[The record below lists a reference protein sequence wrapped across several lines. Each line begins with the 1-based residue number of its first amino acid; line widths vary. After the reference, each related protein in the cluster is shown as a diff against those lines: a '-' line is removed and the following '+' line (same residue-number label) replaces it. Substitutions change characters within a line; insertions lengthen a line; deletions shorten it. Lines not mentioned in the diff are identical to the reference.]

1 MINFSHIK
9 LIVSLW
15 AGGLFLKVNLGM
27 KRVNA
32 QVLILGAFLES
43 VGASFI
49 WPINTIFIHNYL
61 HKSLAVAGTVLFF
74 NSLLTFMGNYA
85 GGKLF
90 DRIGGHKTIMAST
103 SIALL
108 ALIGLIFNHGWPA
121 YPILLPIL
129 GFGVGSAFTVINSF
143 AAQIDEVDRFKLFNA
158 IYVGTNLGNAIG
170 TALGGF
176 IAGVQMTLVF
186 VANFV
191 FLSLFFLLVIFGYK
205 NRSEPKPITKN
216 VKTKTKHN
224 KLHPGVGLMALFLG
238 LTWVSYSQWSSNIS
252 AHLTSLGIPVSKYSL
267 LWTINAI
274 VIVVFLPLINHL
286 AENQAWFKRVQI
298 PVGVIFFIV
307 AFGSLIGARDYLVFA
322 IGMVVL
328 TLGEMLVYPGIPA
341 LVSER
346 TPKSEAG
353 RYQSLLSMSATF
365 ARAIGPLMGGMLVER
380 SSYNILYLAAI
391 VVLIGS
397 LFILRR
403 GNKELATNETMI

>member
-1 MINFSHIK
+1 
-9 LIVSLW
+9 
-15 AGGLFLKVNLGM
+15 M

-43 VGASFI
+43 VGQSFI

-61 HKSLAVAGTVLFF
+61 HKSLAVAGAVLFF
-74 NSLLTFMGNYA
+74 NSLFTFLGNYA

-90 DRIGGHKTIMAST
+90 DRIGGHKTVIVST
-103 SIALL
+103 SIALV

-143 AAQIDEVDRFKLFNA
+143 AAQIEEVDRYKLFNA

-186 VANFV
+186 VANFF
-191 FLSLFFLLVIFGYK
+191 FLTLFFILVIFWFK
-205 NRSEPKPITKN
+205 NREEPKGVSKKHHN
-216 VKTKTKHN
+216 KVAKT
-224 KLHPGVGLMALFLG
+224 KLHPGVGLISLFLG

-252 AHLTSLGIPVSKYSL
+252 AHLTTLGIPVSKYSL
-267 LWTINAI
+267 LWTINAV

-286 AENQAWFKRVQI
+286 AENKDWFKRFQI
-298 PVGVIFFIV
+298 PAGVAFFIV
-307 AFGSLIGARDYLVFA
+307 AFGAIIDAREYWVFA
-322 IGMVVL
+322 AGMVVL

-346 TPKSEAG
+346 TPRSEAG

-365 ARAIGPLMGGMLVER
+365 ARAIGPLMGGIVVEHT
-380 SSYNILYLAAI
+380 SYNILYLIAI
-391 VVLIGS
+391 GILIFS
-397 LFILRR
+397 FFILKR
-403 GNKELATNETMI
+403 GKNELGPKLEED

>member
-1 MINFSHIK
+1 
-9 LIVSLW
+9 
-15 AGGLFLKVNLGM
+15 M
-27 KRVNA
+27 KKVNA
-32 QVLILGAFLES
+32 QVLIFGAFLES

-74 NSLLTFMGNYA
+74 NSLLTFLGNYA
-85 GGKLF
+85 GGKMF
-90 DRIGGHKTIMAST
+90 DRIGGHKTIMTST
-103 SIALL
+103 AIALI
-108 ALIGLIFNHGWPA
+108 ALVGLIFNHGWPM

-129 GFGVGSAFTVINSF
+129 GFGVGSAFTVINAF

-186 VANFV
+186 VANFI
-191 FLSLFFLLVIFGYK
+191 FLSLFFILVIFWYK
-205 NRSEPKPITKN
+205 NRSEPNISLKRDKKISK
-216 VKTKTKHN
+216 KS
-224 KLHPGVGLMALFLG
+224 KLHPGVGMMALFLG

-274 VIVVFLPLINHL
+274 VIVIFLPLINHL
-286 AENQAWFKRVQI
+286 AENQNWFKRIQI
-298 PVGVIFFIV
+298 PLGVIFFIV
-307 AFGSLIGARDYLVFA
+307 AFGSLIGARDYAVFA
-322 IGMVVL
+322 GGMVVL

-346 TPKSEAG
+346 TPKKEAG

-365 ARAIGPLMGGMLVER
+365 ARAIGPFLGGILIER
-380 SSYNILYLAAI
+380 SSYNVLYIAAI
-391 VVLIGS
+391 FVLIMS
-397 LFILRR
+397 LLILKR
-403 GNKELATNETMI
+403 GNRELKKNKIIL

>member
-1 MINFSHIK
+1 
-9 LIVSLW
+9 
-15 AGGLFLKVNLGM
+15 M

-61 HKSLAVAGTVLFF
+61 HKSLAVAGAVLFF
-74 NSLLTFMGNYA
+74 NSLLTFLGNYA

-90 DRIGGHKTIMAST
+90 DRIGGHKTVVAST
-103 SIALL
+103 SIALI

-143 AAQIDEVDRFKLFNA
+143 AAQIDEVDRYKLFNA

-186 VANFV
+186 VANFA
-191 FLSLFFLLVIFGYK
+191 FLSLFFILALFWYK
-205 NRSEPKPITKN
+205 NREEPRPVKERKATKKA
-216 VKTKTKHN
+216 KTR
-224 KLHPGVGLMALFLG
+224 LHPGVGLISLFLG

-252 AHLTSLGIPVSKYSL
+252 AHLTNLGIPVSRYSL
-267 LWTINAI
+267 LWTINAMVI
-274 VIVVFLPLINHL
+274 VIFLPLINHL
-286 AENQAWFKRVQI
+286 AESKDWFKKYQI
-298 PVGVIFFIV
+298 PAGVVFFIV
-307 AFGSLIGARDYLVFA
+307 AFASIINAREYWVFA
-322 IGMVVL
+322 AGMVVL

-346 TPKSEAG
+346 TPKAEAG

-365 ARAIGPLMGGMLVER
+365 ARAVGPLMGGIVVEH
-380 SSYNILYLAAI
+380 SSYNILYFIAI
-391 VVLIGS
+391 GIL
-397 LFILRR
+397 LFSFWILKR
-403 GNKELATNETMI
+403 GKSELGPKIEED